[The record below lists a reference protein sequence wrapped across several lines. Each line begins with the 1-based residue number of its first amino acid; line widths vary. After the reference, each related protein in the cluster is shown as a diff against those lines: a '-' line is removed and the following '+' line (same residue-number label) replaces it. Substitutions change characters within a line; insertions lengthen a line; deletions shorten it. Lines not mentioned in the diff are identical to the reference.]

1 MNLAAAC
8 LTADP
13 SARAFYRSAL
23 RGFRLRFYPSAAAF
37 LKAPPPAGLAVI
49 DSALPDMSGRDLAA
63 VLRREKSTAGL
74 LLVVTGGSYSP
85 ADAAL
90 CLENGA
96 DEYFPFPPEPR
107 LFRARLVNLLERSGS
122 RACAPA
128 APEEYSFEELS
139 VSPEARTARIGPRR
153 LKLTA
158 LEFDILMY
166 FLRNQG
172 RVVSRTVLL
181 EQVWRQGEKAGPR
194 AVDKRIEAL
203 RSGLGRSFGSKLRTV
218 FGLGYMLKL
227 QP

>member
-1 MNLAAAC
+1 
-8 LTADP
+8 
-13 SARAFYRSAL
+13 
-23 RGFRLRFYPSAAAF
+23 
-37 LKAPPPAGLAVI
+37 
-49 DSALPDMSGRDLAA
+49 MSGRDLAA
-63 VLRREKSTAGL
+63 VLRREKRTAGL
-74 LLVVTGGSYSP
+74 LLVVTGGAYSP

-107 LFRARLVNLLERSGS
+107 LFRARLVNLLERSGAKTCS
-122 RACAPA
+122 PA
-128 APEEYSFEELS
+128 APEEYGFGELS
-139 VSPEARTARIGPRR
+139 VSPEARTARIGARR
-153 LKLTA
+153 LDLTA

-181 EQVWRQGEKAGPR
+181 EQVWRQGEQAGPR

-203 RSGLGRSFGSKLRTV
+203 RSGLGRPFGSKLRTV

-227 QP
+227 